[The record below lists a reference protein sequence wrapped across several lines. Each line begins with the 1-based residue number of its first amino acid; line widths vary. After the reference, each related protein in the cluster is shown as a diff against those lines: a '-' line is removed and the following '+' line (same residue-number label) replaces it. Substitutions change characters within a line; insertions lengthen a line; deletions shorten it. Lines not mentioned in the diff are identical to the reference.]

1 MAVTIQIQVGDPG
14 LGHWPVFGGLP
25 YLLAQGVV
33 FYRGSLV
40 DAVVHFLE
48 VMLKPS
54 EIQPVQIKAQ
64 RLAAEGY
71 PVHVVLTVA
80 AVLRGPRMTL
90 RMPRGKSW
98 TSSRASVV
106 PMPLSSNQPD

>member
-54 EIQPVQIKAQ
+54 EIQPIQIKAQ

-71 PVHVVLTVA
+71 PCLLYTS
-80 AVLRGPRMTL
+80 LR
-90 RMPRGKSW
+90 S
-98 TSSRASVV
+98 
-106 PMPLSSNQPD
+106 